1 VSDER
6 LFNSINN
13 GRGKMP
19 SFKKHLSE
27 NEVDALVSYVR
38 RLRR

>member
-1 VSDER
+1 
-6 LFNSINN
+6 
-13 GRGKMP
+13 MP
-19 SFKKHLSE
+19 AFKKQLSE